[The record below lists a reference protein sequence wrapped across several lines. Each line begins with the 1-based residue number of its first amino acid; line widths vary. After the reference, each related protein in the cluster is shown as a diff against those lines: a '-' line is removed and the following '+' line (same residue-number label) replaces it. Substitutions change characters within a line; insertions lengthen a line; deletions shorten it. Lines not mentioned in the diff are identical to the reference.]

1 MARGQVLAEPQW
13 PEIDLWT
20 LLKEMDSNTKKW
32 QNSNHEDTIHPFLP
46 SPGLPY
52 FEPDLEVIFGSQL
65 DPVGTCIHYHLPI
78 SHGRCPQGLTY
89 NYVRVYIV
97 YII

>member
-1 MARGQVLAEPQW
+1 
-13 PEIDLWT
+13 
-20 LLKEMDSNTKKW
+20 MDSNTQMW

-65 DPVGTCIHYHLPI
+65 VRAFITT
-78 SHGRCPQGLTY
+78 SQY
-89 NYVRVYIV
+89 NMGDVPKV
-97 YII
+97 

>member
-65 DPVGTCIHYHLPI
+65 VRALPPPKKK
-78 SHGRCPQGLTY
+78 HGRCPQGLTY

>member
-13 PEIDLWT
+13 PEIDLWS
-20 LLKEMDSNTKKW
+20 LLKEMDSNTKMR

-52 FEPDLEVIFGSQL
+52 FEPDLSIFFRSQL
-65 DPVGTCIHYHLPI
+65 VHSLPPPDI
-78 SHGRCPQGLTY
+78 TWAMSQGLTLAHAQMQ
-89 NYVRVYIV
+89 NI
-97 YII
+97 